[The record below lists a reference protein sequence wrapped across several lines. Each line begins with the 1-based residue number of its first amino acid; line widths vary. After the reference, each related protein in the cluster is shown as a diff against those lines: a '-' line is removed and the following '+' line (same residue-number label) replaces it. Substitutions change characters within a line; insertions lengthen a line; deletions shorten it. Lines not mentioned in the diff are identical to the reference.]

1 MTPLSRHRLSG
12 LSLLLCLSIAFVLPL
27 PVAAQS
33 PVLPAVTFAV
43 IETQPATQPLN
54 YLGRVEAINHVD
66 INTRTDGFIQKIDF
80 MEGEMVSA
88 GTLLFEIDPAIH
100 LSAVD
105 QARAVVSSAQAAL
118 TLAEV
123 AFSRAE
129 SLFRTRTG
137 SQADVD
143 RTRADRDVA
152 RGNLAKAE
160 ATLRTQELM
169 LSFTRITAPISGRI
183 GHTPFAVGSYI
194 NPASGTLV
202 DIAQLDPI
210 RVVIAVREQD
220 FISATLQDSQL
231 HLDLLG
237 KDFAPQLRLSNGKL
251 YPTLGTL
258 DSIDNKVDPQTGT
271 VEVRARFSNPDHIL
285 LPGGVVDVILDAR
298 EPPMVP
304 VVPIVALQQDQN
316 GHFALKLDSNNMVSV
331 QPVKLG
337 MQLDQV
343 FVVESGLAVGDR
355 VIVDGL
361 QRVRPGI
368 TVNPIPASPVLPM
381 AQ

>member
-1 MTPLSRHRLSG
+1 M
-12 LSLLLCLSIAFVLPL
+12 PL
-27 PVAAQS
+27 PATAQS
-33 PVLPAVTFAV
+33 SALPSVTFAV
-43 IETQPATQPLN
+43 IEKKPASQPLN
-54 YLGRVEAINHVD
+54 YLGRIEAINHVD
-66 INTRTDGFIQKIDF
+66 VNTRTDGFIQKIDF
-80 MEGEMVSA
+80 AEGQMVAA
-88 GTLLFEIDPAIH
+88 GDLLFEIDPAVH
-100 LSAVD
+100 QSAVD
-105 QARAVVSSAQAAL
+105 QAKAVVSSAQAAV

-129 SLFRTRTG
+129 ALFPTRVA

-143 RTRADRDVA
+143 RARADRDAA
-152 RGNLAKAE
+152 RGNLAQAQ
-160 ATLRTQELM
+160 ATLRAQELM
-169 LSFTRITAPISGRI
+169 LSFTRITTPISGRI
-183 GHTPFAVGSYI
+183 GHTRFAVGSYI

-220 FISATLQDSQL
+220 FISATLQDSKL

-237 KDFAPQLRLSNGKL
+237 KDFAPQLRLSNGKI

-258 DSIDNKVDPQTGT
+258 DSIDNKIDPQTGT
-271 VEVRARFSNPDHIL
+271 VEVRARFDNPNHIL
-285 LPGGVVDVILDAR
+285 LPGGVVDVTLDAK

-304 VVPIVALQQDQN
+304 AVPIVALQQDQN
-316 GHFALKLDSNNMVSV
+316 GHFVLKLDDKNTVSV

-337 MQLDQV
+337 AQLGQD
-343 FVVESGLAVGDR
+343 FVVEEGLAVGDR

-368 TVNPIPASPVLPM
+368 TVNPIPASPISSA